1 MALKI
6 ILKPNER
13 MIIGGAVITN
23 SNNNSCTLNVE
34 NDVPVLRQ
42 KDIMTEK
49 EADSPCS
56 RLYFII
62 QLMYIDEANSS
73 NYHTSYW
80 KLVKELID
88 AVPKLTGFIDRVSEN
103 IISGKYYQA
112 LKLTAELMNYEQE
125 VVRHA

>member
-6 ILKPNER
+6 TLKPNER
-13 MIIGGAVITN
+13 TIIGGAVVTN
-23 SNNNSCTLNVE
+23 ANKNSCTLNVE

-42 KDIMTEK
+42 KDIMSEK

-62 QLMYIDEANSS
+62 QLMYIDEANSNS
-73 NYHTSYW
+73 YHTSYW

-88 AVPKLTGFIDRVSEN
+88 AVPKLTGFIDQVSEN

-112 LKLTAELMNYEQE
+112 LKLTSELMNYEQE